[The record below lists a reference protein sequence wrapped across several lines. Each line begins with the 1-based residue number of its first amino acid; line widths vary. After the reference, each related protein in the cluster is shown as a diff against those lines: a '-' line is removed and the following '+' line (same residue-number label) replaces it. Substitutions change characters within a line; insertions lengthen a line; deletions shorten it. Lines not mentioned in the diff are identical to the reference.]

1 MTIFFT
7 IITAALVFGAVVLVH
22 ELWHFL
28 AARRCGICVEEF
40 SIGFGPTVFCRQ
52 KNGTRYTL
60 RLLPLGGYNM
70 LSGMEPQTD
79 EGEPESETDGTA
91 VKNGPMMH
99 CRREQDCDRRG
110 RETVFPVVLN
120 GKTYPEASPWQRFFV
135 LACGALMNFLLGFIL
150 LLVLTSSE
158 SVLSTKTIYDFS
170 EKAASHTSGLESG
183 DEILAVNGR
192 SCFVIEDVFYELQRT
207 DNMTADFTVL
217 REGRLV
223 SVPDVRFD
231 TVVDDAGNTTMKV
244 DFRVYGMRRTPI
256 NVTRQSLARFAYYA
270 RSILRSF
277 MDLFAGRVGINQL
290 SGPVGVVSAVSQAVQ
305 YGWQD
310 VFSLA
315 ALITINLGIFNLL
328 PIPGLD
334 GFKMLFLVIE
344 GIAGREVPQK
354 IQNAV
359 NAAGMVLLLWLMLFI
374 TMQDIGRLF

>member
-7 IITAALVFGAVVLVH
+7 FLAAALVFGVVVLVH
-22 ELWHFL
+22 ELGHFL

-40 SIGFGPTVFCRQ
+40 SIGFGPAVFSRE

-70 LSGMEPQTD
+70 LSGMDVQADDEPAEEAQENTGP
-79 EGEPESETDGTA
+79 EKRRQSAEPACAGCDGS
-91 VKNGPMMH
+91 P
-99 CRREQDCDRRG
+99 
-110 RETVFPVVLN
+110 VFPAVLN
-120 GKTYPEASPWQRFFV
+120 GKTYPEATPWQRFFV
-135 LACGALMNFLLGFIL
+135 LACGALMNFLLGFVI

-170 EKAASHTSGLESG
+170 EQAASHASGLESG
-183 DEILAVNGR
+183 DEILAVNGHA
-192 SCFVIEDVFYELQRT
+192 CFVIEDVFYELQRT
-207 DNMTADFTVL
+207 ENKTADFTVL
-217 REGRLV
+217 RGGKIV

-231 TVVDDAGNTTMKV
+231 TVLDAAGNATLKV
-244 DFRVYGMRRTPI
+244 DFRVYGRRRTPI
-256 NVTRQSLARFAYYA
+256 QVTRQSLARFAYYA
-270 RSILRSF
+270 RSIVRSF
-277 MDLFAGRVGINQL
+277 MDLFAGRVGINEL

-310 VFSLA
+310 VLSLA

-334 GFKMLFLVIE
+334 GFKMLFLAVE
-344 GIAGREVPQK
+344 GIVGREVPQK